1 MAQAGKLNDQQYNV
15 GPMFAG
21 GYNFAPYG
29 KIKYELGYLF
39 GVTPATPRGAIR
51 WNFEYE
57 IPFQAASERPL
68 RRAVGE

>member
-1 MAQAGKLNDQQYNV
+1 
-15 GPMFAG
+15 MFAG